1 MRRLVILRPEP
12 GASATAEKARA
23 MGLTVEAVPLF
34 AVRPLAWQA
43 EPDDYDA
50 IVATSANA
58 FRHGGEGLAAL
69 RKLPVHAVGEAT
81 AQAARD
87 AGFRVASVGQG
98 GAQEMPLPAGRLL
111 HLAGR
116 DHHPVA
122 GATSVVVYDSAAIEP
137 PPRLATDG
145 TVVIVHSARAGERL
159 AELVADRAS
168 TMIVAIS
175 AAVAG
180 ACGAGWPLVAI
191 AGEPSDAA
199 LLALAHDLCQKS

>member
-1 MRRLVILRPEP
+1 MRRLIVLRPEP
-12 GASATAEKARA
+12 GTTRTAEKARA
-23 MGLTVEAVPLF
+23 MGLAVEAIPLF
-34 AVRPLAWQA
+34 AVRPVAWRA
-43 EPDDYDA
+43 GANDYDA
-50 IVATSANA
+50 MIATSANA

-81 AQAARD
+81 AQAASD
-87 AGFRVASVGQG
+87 AGFRVASIGQG
-98 GAQEMPLPAGRLL
+98 GAHEMPLPAGRLL

-122 GATSVVVYDSAAIEP
+122 KATSVVVYESAVIEP

-145 TVVIVHSARAGERL
+145 SVVMVHSARAGERL

-175 AAVAG
+175 AAAAG
-180 ACGAGWPLVAI
+180 ACGTGWQLVAI

-199 LLALAHDLCQKS
+199 LLALARDLCQKS